1 MADKLALKICGGN
14 RELYDG
20 DEFPPKPK
28 RMRRDTYQRLEKR
41 YYDLKDMWAAGLM
54 QRLGIGL

>member
-20 DEFPPKPK
+20 DEFPPKPN